1 MLSEGARLQRGQTRL
16 RLQPLM
22 PSSQHSP
29 QPLLP
34 PEGAR
39 NSLTAKRNFASC
51 PLARSFPKVNVGLPK
66 GLRQRAAKQ
75 FPCSDKSS
83 AYSSTLFY
91 FFPSPPPEE
100 NRNKRHADP
109 TLHFYLHRAQIN
121 CSWTVSLKQEVEG
134 EQSRWDRAPER
145 SCSGNTFLAVQHHK
159 AGKGPPSPPLQ
170 LIRATEICLWEFCFF
185 FFWSSLS

>member
-1 MLSEGARLQRGQTRL
+1 MLSEGVRLQRGQTRL

-29 QPLLP
+29 QPFLP

-66 GLRQRAAKQ
+66 GLRERAAKQ

-91 FFPSPPPEE
+91 FFFLLPLPKKTET
-100 NRNKRHADP
+100 NG
-109 TLHFYLHRAQIN
+109 TLIPR
-121 CSWTVSLKQEVEG
+121 C
-134 EQSRWDRAPER
+134 
-145 SCSGNTFLAVQHHK
+145 TFTYIKL
-159 AGKGPPSPPLQ
+159 
-170 LIRATEICLWEFCFF
+170 R
-185 FFWSSLS
+185 